1 MNNTAKKL
9 HRLLPVF
16 FTHFIAHCLPLTAY
30 RSLLTA
36 HCILLTLTTAH
47 AQKVAVL
54 TPEKNSV
61 TEKIAAHL
69 SEKFEALDPD
79 LVEMAYKSQVV
90 ENVYNLTIA
99 ESKTLGNAIGC
110 DFFIILKSENLRRTS
125 FTKPLYFESYAA
137 VYLVS
142 TRTGRLVFWTLKS
155 FEADNEGAAEK
166 QLLAAVDRLSG
177 EILPALKRAADSE
190 QGEPLAP
197 NIEEL
202 PEEGSPEARNFK
214 SPLPFKRMVPVYKR
228 LANLYGI
235 TATVDAM
242 VDLNENGQVTRIE
255 VTRWAGYEL
264 DESVREV
271 INKMQWRPAERD
283 GKTLPIRV
291 LLRYNFKKI
300 EKDE

>member
-1 MNNTAKKL
+1 MSIITNSNFTAETQRRKVL
-9 HRLLPVF
+9 ESVFSLFTAHRLLL
-16 FTHFIAHCLPLTAY
+16 IAYCL
-30 RSLLTA
+30 LLTFA
-36 HCILLTLTTAH
+36 TAH

-54 TPEKNSV
+54 TPEKNPL
-61 TEKIAAHL
+61 TEKIAEHL
-69 SEKFEALDPD
+69 TEKFEALDPD
-79 LVEMAYKSQVV
+79 LVEMAFKTRVV
-90 ENVYNLTIA
+90 ENIYNLTTT
-99 ESKTLGNAIGC
+99 ESKTLGNAVGC

-125 FTKPLYFESYAA
+125 FAKPLYFESYAA

-155 FEADNEGAAEK
+155 FAAEDQDNAEK
-166 QLLAAVDRLSG
+166 QLLGALDRLSG
-177 EILPALKRAADSE
+177 DILPALKNAADSE
-190 QGEPLAP
+190 LKEPAAP

-202 PEEGSPEARNFK
+202 PDESSPEAKNFK

-235 TATVDAM
+235 TATVDAL
-242 VDLNENGQVTRIE
+242 VDLDENGRVTRIE

-264 DESVREV
+264 DESVKEV